1 MPAPELAIQ
10 SWLRQRANLGP
21 AELLQ
26 LLDDR
31 YSIGHRRHGLHPELV
46 LLKYDQIE
54 SPFKEAVVQD
64 CRGLILDEENDWA
77 VACMTYRKFF
87 NAGEPL
93 AAAIDW
99 PSALVYEKLDGSLIQ
114 VYWHKGRWHA
124 STSGVP
130 DASCQVGDFGVTF
143 NDLFWA
149 VAGASGLNVE
159 ALDRRHCYAF
169 ELCAGLNRV
178 VVRHDSD
185 QVFLHGV
192 RHLPTMQEKDP
203 DDWADR
209 LGVPRARRFPLTN
222 SLEECIEQARELDP
236 LAQEGYVV
244 VDRDYNR
251 IKVKSPAY
259 VALHHAKDG
268 LLSRRMMA
276 NVIRRGEADELRA
289 ALEAFPELSKEFE
302 ELKVAHEGL
311 IWDTQVIFRWILTQQ
326 HRGLIDVDR
335 KSFAAEAVK
344 HPRLS
349 GALFHLLDK
358 SDKMVDGRIV
368 PPENEEGVLRA
379 YYATVMEKSY
389 LRLVGV
395 KPEAPTKEIAA

>member
-10 SWLRQRANLGP
+10 SWLRQRASLSP
-21 AELLQ
+21 DELLQ

-31 YSIGHRRHGLHPELV
+31 YSISHRRSQFHPELV
-46 LLKYDQIE
+46 LLKYSQIE

-64 CRGLILDEENDWA
+64 CRGLILDTENDWA
-77 VACMTYRKFF
+77 VVCMTYRKFF

-93 AAAIDW
+93 AAPIHW
-99 PSALVYEKLDGSLIQ
+99 PSALVCEKLDGSLIQ
-114 VYWHKGRWHA
+114 VYWYKGRWHA
-124 STSGVP
+124 ATSGVP
-130 DASCQVGDFGVTF
+130 DATCQVGDFGVSF

-149 VAGASGLNVE
+149 TARARGLRVDR
-159 ALDRRHCYAF
+159 LDRRHCYAF
-169 ELCAGLNRV
+169 ELCTAINRV

-192 RHLPTMQEKDP
+192 RHLPTMQERDP
-203 DDWADR
+203 DDYAD
-209 LGVPRARRFPLTN
+209 LIGVPRARRYPLT
-222 SLEECIEQARELDP
+222 SLEECLQQAREMDP

-268 LLSRRMMA
+268 LLSRRAMA

-302 ELKVAHEGL
+302 ELKVSHEQL
-311 IWDTQVIFRWILTQQ
+311 IFDSEVIFGWILIQQ
-326 HRGLIDVDR
+326 HKGAIGLER
-335 KSFAAEAVK
+335 KCFAAEAGK
-344 HPRLS
+344 HPRLA

-358 SDKMVDGRIV
+358 SEKMVDGRMA
-368 PPENEEGVLRA
+368 PPENIESALRA
-379 YYATVMEKSY
+379 YYAQMLEKAY

-395 KPEAPTKEIAA
+395 KTETPTEEIAA